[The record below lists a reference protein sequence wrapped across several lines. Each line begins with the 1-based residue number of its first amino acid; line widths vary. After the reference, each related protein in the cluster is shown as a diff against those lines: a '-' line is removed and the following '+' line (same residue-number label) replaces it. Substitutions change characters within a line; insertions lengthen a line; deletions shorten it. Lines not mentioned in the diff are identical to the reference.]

1 MGGLSEG
8 QSTIT
13 NLKNRQCYQ
22 MTGNVT
28 TENNG
33 GFIQIRTPINPSIDA
48 NERVFLSKYMK
59 TIKTTHFM

>member
-1 MGGLSEG
+1 
-8 QSTIT
+8 
-13 NLKNRQCYQ
+13 